1 MAISTYTELK
11 SAIADWLNRSDL
23 TSVIPTFISLSEASM
38 ERVLRTRNMLTRA
51 TASID
56 TQYSAFPADFLEVRS
71 VKLTSVAPIQPMEF
85 QTMEAMDNLDAK
97 DSAPGKPIYYS
108 VVGNQLRVHPTPNAT
123 YTAELAYYAKLD
135 KLSDSVSSN
144 WLLTQSPDAYLYG
157 ALLQAAPY
165 LKDDERVSIWTTL
178 YAASIQAI
186 QTADERAATAGGVL
200 KTRTQAFGVL

>member
-11 SAIADWLNRSDL
+11 SAISDWLNRDDL
-23 TSVIPTFISLSEASM
+23 TSVIPTFITLAEAGM
-38 ERVLRTRNMLTRA
+38 ERVLRTRHMLNRS

-85 QTMEAMDNLDAK
+85 QTMEAMDGLDAK
-97 DSAPGKPIYYS
+97 SSAGGKPMYYS
-108 VVGNQLRVHPTPNAT
+108 VVGNQLRVHPVPAGT

-135 KLSDSVSSN
+135 KLSDSVSTN

-157 ALLQAAPY
+157 ALMQAAPY
-165 LKDDERVSIWTTL
+165 LKDDERVPVWTTL
-178 YAASIQAI
+178 YAAAVQAI